1 MSKQSDEIAALR
13 KKVEELEAKVDPP
26 KSTFVP
32 MSDAE
37 WIDKMHQMRER
48 RMAHTMH
55 PEAEANKHQL
65 ALDRWVESQ
74 RAFED
79 ELNDQYF
86 VGGFQEFHSKTP
98 SFHKSR
104 RDRDWRV
111 R

>member
-1 MSKQSDEIAALR
+1 MSDDNAYNKNYYRRIA
-13 KKVEELEAKVDPP
+13 EELA
-26 KSTFVP
+26 
-32 MSDAE
+32 
-37 WIDKMHQMRER
+37 
-48 RMAHTMH
+48 
-55 PEAEANKHQL
+55 EAEANKHQL

-104 RDRDWRV
+104 RDWDWRV